1 MTQFPQGGIR
11 IMKSGKSR
19 TITIYDDQVSG
30 ERSEKKMRLIKRIIK
45 EPEKEYWHVRFIDE
59 QISSYR
65 WIPTLSET
73 EEEHLDP

>member
-1 MTQFPQGGIR
+1 
-11 IMKSGKSR
+11 MKSGKSR

>member
-11 IMKSGKSR
+11 IMKSGKNR

-65 WIPTLSET
+65 WIPTVSET

>member
-65 WIPTLSET
+65 WIPTVSET

>member
-1 MTQFPQGGIR
+1 
-11 IMKSGKSR
+11 MKSGKSR

-65 WIPTLSET
+65 WIPTVSET